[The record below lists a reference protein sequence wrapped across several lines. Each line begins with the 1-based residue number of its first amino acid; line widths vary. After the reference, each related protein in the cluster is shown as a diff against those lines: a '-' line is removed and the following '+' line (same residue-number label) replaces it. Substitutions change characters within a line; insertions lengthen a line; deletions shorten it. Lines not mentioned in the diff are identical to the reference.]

1 MAIQVEPFTL
11 LTIILLKMIK
21 INTLAIIVITILL
34 FFFDKRASYYGNG
47 VLNSY
52 YDLNYDTSITKISDI
67 YITDNS
73 LEYGMGYIS
82 PKEYYTDSLFID
94 KLLGYNNTEKY
105 LTIYILS
112 KGEIKQLTF
121 YNNRMIKD
129 KSPMIKSI
137 KKLPDN
143 IINLT
148 SQPPLYYY
156 WKVIFMIGVLMN
168 IILCGNILINIIFR
182 YKKT

>member
-73 LEYGMGYIS
+73 LEYGMGYI
-82 PKEYYTDSLFID
+82 ID